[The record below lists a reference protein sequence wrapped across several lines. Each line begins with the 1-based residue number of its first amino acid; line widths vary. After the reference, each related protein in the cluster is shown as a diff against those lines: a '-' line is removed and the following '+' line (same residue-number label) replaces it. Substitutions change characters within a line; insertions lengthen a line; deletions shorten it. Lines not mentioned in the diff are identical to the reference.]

1 MWKNYY
7 NKKTT
12 LNKDGSIRKKPIQYE
27 AIIQKSCINWF
38 NAMGFEEKGLAMI
51 NHQPNENSRGSTMQ
65 YNKEMNRRGRITG
78 FPDLQIFLPTG
89 KSFFIEM
96 KHKTELSKN
105 QYSVKERLNRF
116 DFEVYTCHSLDE
128 FKAILSIYFHIE
140 NS

>member
-65 YNKEMNRRGRITG
+65 YNKEMNRRAESLG
-78 FPDLQIFLPTG
+78 FLIY
-89 KSFFIEM
+89 KYFFQQE
-96 KHKTELSKN
+96 KVFS
-105 QYSVKERLNRF
+105 
-116 DFEVYTCHSLDE
+116 
-128 FKAILSIYFHIE
+128 
-140 NS
+140 